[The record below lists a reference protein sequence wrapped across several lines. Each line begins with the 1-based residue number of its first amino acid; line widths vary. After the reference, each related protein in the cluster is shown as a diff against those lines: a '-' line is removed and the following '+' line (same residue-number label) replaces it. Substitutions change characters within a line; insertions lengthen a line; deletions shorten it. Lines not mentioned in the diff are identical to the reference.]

1 LISGFEHMR
10 YHFGSTLSAHEAVWT
25 MLPRGGRASAVT
37 GSVVSA
43 ILLTAACGDLTSL
56 KQENPGQV
64 SAASLYVPGNAQLL
78 VNGAIADFECAFSR
92 YVVGTGLLG
101 DELINA
107 IAQTANYDYDRRTLT
122 PAGAYAGGC
131 STGAGTP
138 GFYTGLQTAR
148 GTADTAYAKLD
159 GWTNAQVPNRV
170 RLMGQLAAYA
180 GYSLTLLGESMCSA
194 AINVGPEITPAALF
208 AEARLRFDKAVTAA
222 GSAGDATTLSFA
234 RLGRARALID
244 LGDAAAAVPDAAL
257 IPESF
262 AVTISTDVVNPRR
275 QNAVFVHTTQG
286 FFGSVDPSFRNLTLG
301 GTADPRVLVTN
312 TGKAGSAAN
321 TPIWTPNKYPAVTTA
336 IPVAKYAEAQL
347 IIAEARVAAGDL
359 AGAAAAVN
367 AARNS
372 GGRTAM
378 PVYDATGQ
386 TAPQV
391 RAQIVE
397 ERRREL
403 FLEGHRF
410 GDIRRYNLPLQP
422 SPGTPYTAGGG
433 VYGDQRCFPLP
444 DVERNNNPNIPKT
457 G

>member
-1 LISGFEHMR
+1 MTDQATVSRRRRTSL
-10 YHFGSTLSAHEAVWT
+10 AV
-25 MLPRGGRASAVT
+25 S
-37 GSVVSA
+37 GSVMSVVLA
-43 ILLTAACGDLTSL
+43 AACGDLTSL

-78 VNGAIADFECAFSR
+78 VNGAIADFECAYSR
-92 YVVGTGLLG
+92 YVVGSALLG

-122 PAGAYAGGC
+122 PAGAYTGGC
-131 STGAGTP
+131 TSGAGTP

-170 RLMGQLAAYA
+170 KLLGQLAAYA

-194 AINVGPEITPAALF
+194 AINVGPEMTPAQLF
-208 AEARLRFDKAVTAA
+208 TEARSRFDNAVAAATA
-222 GSAGDATTLSFA
+222 AGDATTLNLA
-234 RLGRARALID
+234 RLGRARALLD
-244 LGDAAAAVPDAAL
+244 LGNSASAAADAAL

-262 AVTISTDVVNPRR
+262 VVNISTDVVNQRR

-301 GTADPRVLVTN
+301 GGPDPRVLVTN
-312 TGKAGSAAN
+312 TGKTGSAAN
-321 TPIWTPNKYPAVTTA
+321 TPIWTPNKYPAVTTG
-336 IPVAKYAEAQL
+336 IPVARYAEAQL
-347 IIAEARVAAGDL
+347 IISEARVDAGDL
-359 AGAAAAVN
+359 VGAMVAIN

-372 GGRTAM
+372 GGRTGMA
-378 PVYDATGQ
+378 PYDATGQ
-386 TAPQV
+386 TASQV
-391 RAQIVE
+391 KAQIIE

-410 GDIRRYNLPLQP
+410 GDVRRYNLPLQP
-422 SPGTPYTAGGG
+422 SPGTAYTAGGG